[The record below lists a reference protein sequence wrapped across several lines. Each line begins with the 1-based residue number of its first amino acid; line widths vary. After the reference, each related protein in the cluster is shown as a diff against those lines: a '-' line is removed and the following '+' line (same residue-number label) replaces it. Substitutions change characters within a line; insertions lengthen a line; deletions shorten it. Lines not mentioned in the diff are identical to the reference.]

1 VHAVTVIGCVQVD
14 LVLTPVDALPPAG
27 TSAFVDD
34 MSLRVGGAGAN
45 TALALAEVGI
55 TPRLVGAVGDDHFG
69 RWILDRLTEFDLAD
83 DIYIDPIAP
92 TGLTVAAE
100 APHRERAFLTYLG
113 VTGTATAA
121 IVPPESLAAKH
132 VLLCD
137 YFCAPPLRGEP
148 TRRLLASARELGATT
163 YFDTAW
169 DPDGFPAATRAE
181 LYGILPLVDVF
192 LPNEAEAQALTG
204 AESVSKA
211 GRELQRRSGGWV
223 VVKLGAD
230 GCMAF
235 GPGGGR
241 LTSPAPAV
249 EPRDTTGA
257 GDAFN
262 AGLVA
267 ALASGRDWPDAL
279 TAATGLASSLVAR
292 PSNHRH
298 AAGSTA
304 AQLSIEGEGA

>member
-1 VHAVTVIGCVQVD
+1 LHAVTVIGCVQVD
-14 LVLTPVDALPPAG
+14 LVLTPVDALPAAG
-27 TSAFVDD
+27 ASAFVDE

-45 TALALAEVGI
+45 TALALAEVGVA
-55 TPRLVGAVGDDHFG
+55 PRLVGAVGDDHFG
-69 RWILDRLTEFDLAD
+69 RWILDRLAEFDLAD
-83 DIYIDPIAP
+83 DVYVDPVAP

-113 VTGTATAA
+113 VYNSADES
-121 IVPPESLAAKH
+121 IVPPESLAADH

-148 TRRLLASARELGATT
+148 TRRLLASAREHGAAT

-169 DPDGFPAATRAE
+169 DPEGFSPATRDE
-181 LYGILPLVDVF
+181 LHSILPLVDVF
-192 LPNEAEAQALTG
+192 LPNEAEACALAG
-204 AESVSKA
+204 VDSVAKA
-211 GRELQRRSGGWV
+211 GRALQKRSGGWV

-241 LTSPAPAV
+241 LQSPAPAV
-249 EPRDTTGA
+249 EPADTTGA

-262 AGLVA
+262 AGLLA
-267 ALASGRDWPDAL
+267 ALAAGRDWPDAL
-279 TAATGLASSLVAR
+279 VAATALASSLVAR

-298 AAGSTA
+298 VAAFGKDA
-304 AQLSIEGEGA
+304 AE

>member
-1 VHAVTVIGCVQVD
+1 VHGVTVIGCVQVD

-27 TSAFVDD
+27 ASAFVDE

-45 TALALAEVGI
+45 TALALAEVGV

-69 RWILDRLTEFDLAD
+69 RWILDRLAEFDLAD
-83 DIYIDPIAP
+83 DIAVEPGAP

-113 VTGTATAA
+113 VTGTATEA
-121 IVPPESLAAKH
+121 IVPPETLEAEH

-148 TRRLLASARELGATT
+148 TRRLLAAARAHGATT
-163 YFDTAW
+163 SFDTAW
-169 DPDGFPAATRAE
+169 DPDGFPEATRAE
-181 LYGILPLVDVF
+181 LYEILPLVDVF
-192 LPNEAEAQALTG
+192 LPNEAEACALAG
-204 AESVSKA
+204 VDDISKA
-211 GRELQRRSGGWV
+211 GRALQRHSGGWV

-230 GCMAF
+230 GAMAF
-235 GPGGGR
+235 GPGGGQ
-241 LTSPAPAV
+241 LTCPAPAV
-249 EPRDTTGA
+249 EPADTTGA

-262 AGLVA
+262 AGLIA
-267 ALASGRDWPDAL
+267 ALAAGRDWPDAL

-298 AAGSTA
+298 SAAP
-304 AQLSIEGEGA
+304 LPLEE

>member
-1 VHAVTVIGCVQVD
+1 MHAVTVIGCVQVD

-27 TSAFVDD
+27 GSTFVDE

-45 TALALAEVGI
+45 TALALAEVGV

-69 RWILDRLTEFDLAD
+69 RWILERLASFDLAD
-83 DIYIDPIAP
+83 DVHVEPGAP

-113 VTGTATAA
+113 VTGTADHA
-121 IVPPESLAAKH
+121 IVPPESLAAEH

-148 TRRLLASARELGATT
+148 TRRLLADARGHGART

-169 DPDGFPAATRAE
+169 DPDGFPEPTRNE
-181 LYGILPLVDVF
+181 LYEILPLVDVF
-192 LPNEAEAQALTG
+192 LPNEAEACALAG
-204 AESVSKA
+204 VDEVSKA
-211 GRELQRRSGGWV
+211 GRALQRRSGGWV
-223 VVKLGAD
+223 VIKLGAD
-230 GCMAF
+230 GAVAF

-241 LTSPAPAV
+241 LACPAPEV
-249 EPRDTTGA
+249 EPADTTGA

-262 AGLVA
+262 AGLLA
-267 ALASGRDWPDAL
+267 ALASGRDWADAL
-279 TAATGLASSLVAR
+279 AAATGLASSLVAR

-298 AAGSTA
+298 VNSVW
-304 AQLSIEGEGA
+304 EGEPS

>member
-27 TSAFVDD
+27 ASAFVDE

-45 TALALAEVGI
+45 TALALAEVGV

-69 RWILDRLTEFDLAD
+69 RWILDRLAEFDLAD
-83 DIYIDPIAP
+83 DIAVEPDVP

-113 VTGTATAA
+113 VTGTATEA
-121 IVPPESLAAKH
+121 IVPPESLAADH

-137 YFCAPPLRGEP
+137 YFCAPPMRGEP
-148 TRRLLASARELGATT
+148 TRRLLAAARDHGART

-169 DPDGFPAATRAE
+169 DPDGFPAETREE
-181 LYGILPLVDVF
+181 LHQILPLVDVF
-192 LPNEAEAQALTG
+192 LPNEAEACALAGTDD
-204 AESVSKA
+204 VSRA
-211 GRELQRRSGGWV
+211 GHALQRRSGGWV
-223 VVKLGAD
+223 VIKVGAD
-230 GCMAF
+230 GAMAF

-241 LTSPAPAV
+241 LTCPAPAV
-249 EPRDTTGA
+249 EPTDTTGA

-262 AGLVA
+262 AGLLA
-267 ALASGRDWPDAL
+267 ALAAGRDWPDAL

-298 AAGSTA
+298 AAGSSA
-304 AQLSIEGEGA
+304 AHLSMEEGA